1 MEYTVKAL
9 ADLSG
14 VTARTLRWYDQKGL
28 LKPLRVSDAGYRIYG
43 PEQVDR
49 LQLILFYRALGLE
62 LSAIRSI
69 LDDPGFDRL
78 AALQSHLAELVGR
91 REQLEKLI
99 LTVRKTI
106 EEAKGGTAMSD
117 Q

>member
-9 ADLSG
+9 AELSG

-49 LQLILFYRALGLE
+49 LHSFPFPESFRQD
-62 LSAIRSI
+62 S
-69 LDDPGFDRL
+69 FDCFLLPQDMLNNLKNKRL
-78 AALQSHLAELVGR
+78 
-91 REQLEKLI
+91 
-99 LTVRKTI
+99 
-106 EEAKGGTAMSD
+106 
-117 Q
+117 